1 MDKHGLPSVE
11 KKSRSKWSN
20 RIAIIC
26 GCLAPVFF
34 PPIHIGILYYF
45 WEDFSRSV
53 DKHFCS
59 CSCWDTVFKGTYET
73 GVAAYKHLYFNAT
86 TNTFKIWVLTVV
98 SMIALY
104 ECIRYLTLLAIQRQ
118 LRWSMLI
125 LFLSSVFAHYYS
137 WWAYV
142 NYWND
147 DYYSQWNHQLFFTLT
162 ELFST
167 IFVVHLAYSD
177 NIVTNHKALGIIGV
191 ALIHVV
197 AGGWD
202 QFIENVVRGEG
213 YSHQVLRDLGF
224 MIPDILHVCLP
235 LYELRRSRKERSR
248 LRCTDVVGLVMFVS
262 LGFLICSVL

>member
-1 MDKHGLPSVE
+1 MEKYGLPTAES
-11 KKSRSKWSN
+11 KSPGKWGN
-20 RIAIIC
+20 WLAVLC

-34 PPIHIGILYYF
+34 PPIHIGILYFF

-73 GVAAYKHLYFNAT
+73 GVAAYKHMYFNAT
-86 TNTFKIWVLTVV
+86 SNMFKIWILTVV
-98 SMIALY
+98 GLIALY
-104 ECIRYLTLLAIQRQ
+104 ECIRHLTLLMLQRQ
-118 LRWSMLI
+118 LRFSMLV
-125 LFLSSVFAHYYS
+125 LFFSSVFAHYYS

-147 DYYSQWNHQLFFTLT
+147 DYYSQWNHQLFFTVS
-162 ELFST
+162 ELIST
-167 IFVVHLAYSD
+167 ILVVHLAYSE
-177 NIVTNHKALGIIGV
+177 NSVTVYKVLGIIGI
-191 ALIHVV
+191 ALIHVL
-197 AGGWD
+197 AGGSD

-224 MIPDILHVCLP
+224 MIPDLLHVCLP

-248 LRCTDVVGLVMFVS
+248 LHFTEFLGLMILVS
-262 LGFLICSVL
+262 LGFLVCSVL

>member
-1 MDKHGLPSVE
+1 MDKYGLPTAE
-11 KKSRSKWSN
+11 RKLPGKWGN
-20 RIAIIC
+20 WLAVLC

-34 PPIHIGILYYF
+34 PPIHIGILYFF

-59 CSCWDTVFKGTYET
+59 CSCWDTVFKGGLIANYMHMYTDIKSLLCTVLLWITFCFPGTYET

-86 TNTFKIWVLTVV
+86 SNTFKIWILTVV

-104 ECIRYLTLLAIQRQ
+104 ECIRHLTLLMLQRQ
-118 LRWSMLI
+118 LRFSMLV
-125 LFLSSVFAHYYS
+125 LFLSSIFAHYYS

-147 DYYSQWNHQLFFTLT
+147 DYYSQWNHQLFFTLS
-162 ELFST
+162 ELVST
-167 IFVVHLAYSD
+167 VLVVHLAHSE
-177 NIVTNHKALGIIGV
+177 NSVTVYKVLGIIGI

-197 AGGWD
+197 AGGSD

-213 YSHQVLRDLGF
+213 YSHQVSNECND
-224 MIPDILHVCLP
+224 
-235 LYELRRSRKERSR
+235 
-248 LRCTDVVGLVMFVS
+248 T
-262 LGFLICSVL
+262 FLL

>member
-1 MDKHGLPSVE
+1 MDKYELPKEDHKSPRRWKIGL
-11 KKSRSKWSN
+11 
-20 RIAIIC
+20 AILC
-26 GCLAPVFF
+26 GCLAPVLF
-34 PPIHIGILYYF
+34 PPVHMGILYYF
-45 WEDFSRSV
+45 WEDFHRSV
-53 DKHFCS
+53 DKHFCT
-59 CSCWDTVFKGTYET
+59 CSCWDTVFKGTYES

-86 TNTFKIWVLTVV
+86 SNTLKIWVLTVV

-104 ECIRYLTLLAIQRQ
+104 ECVRYLTLLALQGQ
-118 LRWSMLI
+118 LRYSMLI

-147 DYYSQWNHQLFFTLT
+147 DYYSQWYHQLFFTAT

-167 IFVVHLAYSD
+167 IFVIHLAHVE
-177 NIVTNHKALGIIGV
+177 NLVTARKALCIIGI
-191 ALIHVV
+191 ALIHVL

-224 MIPDILHVCLP
+224 MIPDMLHVCLP
-235 LYELRRSRKERSR
+235 LGELRRNHVKNLHSEQKRQFINFEVPGEK
-248 LRCTDVVGLVMFVS
+248 D
-262 LGFLICSVL
+262 LIV